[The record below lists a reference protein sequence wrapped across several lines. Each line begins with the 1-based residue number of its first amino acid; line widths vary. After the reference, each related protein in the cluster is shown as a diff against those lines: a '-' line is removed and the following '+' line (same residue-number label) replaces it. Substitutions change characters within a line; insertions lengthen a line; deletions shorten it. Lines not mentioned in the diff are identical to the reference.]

1 MTRLGFLLP
10 SVNAV
15 LEPDVARLLAGDEEL
30 TGHFQRVLLPRNTEA
45 EIAAMIDRV
54 EAPAS
59 ELADAGVDV
68 LGFACTAGGLIGG
81 SGHDRRIAELIGAR
95 TGLPATTTITAVV
108 LALRTMAMRRIV
120 LVTPYEQWL
129 VDREAAFLR
138 EAGFEVVADV
148 ALGLPEPRD
157 CEAVTPERIH
167 RIVLDADLPQADG
180 AFVSCADFQALAA
193 VEAIERD
200 LGKPVV
206 TSNQAIFWDV
216 LRQAGSE
223 RAFEGFGRLLR
234 RPDLAGGRS

>member
-15 LEPDVARLLAGDEEL
+15 LEPDVARLLAGDDEL
-30 TGHFQRVLLPRNTEA
+30 SGHFQRVLLPRNTEA

-59 ELADAGVDV
+59 ALAHAGVDV

-95 TGLPATTTITAVV
+95 TGLPATTTITAAVA
-108 LALRTMAMRRIV
+108 ALGTMGMRRIV
-120 LVTPYEQWL
+120 LVAPYERWL
-129 VDREAAFLR
+129 VDREAEFLR

-157 CEAVTPERIH
+157 CEAVSPQRI
-167 RIVLDADLPQADG
+167 RRVVLDADLPRADG
-180 AFVSCADFQALAA
+180 AFVSCADFRALAA
-193 VEAIERD
+193 VDALERD

-206 TSNQAIFWDV
+206 TSNQAVVWDM
-216 LRQAGSE
+216 LRKVGSE
-223 RAFEGFGRLLR
+223 RRFDGFGRLLR
-234 RPDLAGGRS
+234 RPDLTEGRS